1 MESETPKKSIIASS
15 VFWDSYNKVYE
26 QGLDLFGYYQAETY
40 AHKIRTVLYE
50 LGWAYPYHPEC
61 RHLATKARMYRNI
74 ILDSHLIIYRICE
87 ERIEVLD
94 IIHASSSMKRIK
106 QTRKIHIE

>member
-1 MESETPKKSIIASS
+1 MDEGTREKPVITSIEFQSSLIHVMEEGLERFGYFQTNRYLDIIERE
-15 VFWDSYNKVYE
+15 V
-26 QGLDLFGYYQAETY
+26 LDLRSTY
-40 AHKIRTVLYE
+40 SHY
-50 LGWAYPYHPEC
+50 PEC
-61 RHLATKARMYRNI
+61 HHLTTQTRMYRNI

-94 IIHASSSMKRIK
+94 IIHAASSISRIR